1 MAFLKVSGVT
11 MLDNDS
17 PVLSNITFSQKRFEK
32 IAIAG
37 ETGSGKT
44 SLLKIIAGL
53 FQPDEGEVFFKN
65 EKVKGPNDKLVPG
78 HPAIAFLSQH
88 FDLPKSLRVEQ
99 VLTYANNLSDEQAS
113 ELFLVCQIDHLL
125 KRRTDQLSGGEK
137 QRIAI
142 ARLLI
147 STPELLLLDEPFSHL
162 DMVHKN
168 TLKAVIND
176 ICDKLRITCILV
188 SHDPH
193 DTLSWADKI
202 IIMRSGRILQ
212 NAAPEKIY
220 SNPVD
225 EYTAGLFGNFVLI
238 DPQHINSL
246 FRLKLPAKKGK
257 KIMLRPESFSVAG
270 KKERGVK
277 GEVVNVEYF
286 GNYCEADVV
295 VNDTIVTIQTPPNKL
310 QAGTKVNLKLR
321 KDDLWY
327 L

>member
-1 MAFLKVSGVT
+1 
-11 MLDNDS
+11 MLDGTS
-17 PVLSNITFSQKRFEK
+17 PVLSNISFSQKRSEK

-53 FQPDEGEVFFKN
+53 IQPDQGEVVFNN
-65 EKVKGPNDKLVPG
+65 EKVKGPDDRLVPG
-78 HPAIAFLSQH
+78 HPSISFLSQH
-88 FDLPKSLRVEQ
+88 FELAKSLRVEQ
-99 VLTYANNLSDEQAS
+99 VLTYANNLTDEQAN
-113 ELFLVCQIDHLL
+113 ELFQVCQIDHLL

-147 STPELLLLDEPFSHL
+147 GTPELLLLDEPFSHL

-176 ICDKLRITCILV
+176 ICDKLKITCILV

-212 NAAPEKIY
+212 NASPEKIY
-220 SNPVD
+220 ANPVD

-238 DPQHINSL
+238 EPQHLNSI
-246 FRLKLPAKKGK
+246 FKLKLPAKKGK
-257 KIMLRPESFSVAG
+257 KIMLRPERFSLAG
-270 KKERGVK
+270 RKERGIK
-277 GEVVNVEYF
+277 GEVVNVAYY
-286 GNYCEADVV
+286 GNYYEADVV
-295 VNDTIVTIQTPPNKL
+295 IADTVVTIQTAPNRL
-310 QAGTKVNLKLR
+310 EAGSKVNLKLK